1 MARADNQATLPTVFL
16 GPVMPEKNEINRVTG
31 YSVLLV
37 QAHGAVTKLGYADRP
52 TARQERRNLL
62 KAKNVY
68 PVPTARLLAA
78 IVHALQQVSP
88 GDTSHPPG
96 AQSDNP
102 GERN

>member
-1 MARADNQATLPTVFL
+1 MTPASLPIVFL
-16 GPVMPEKNEINRVTG
+16 GPVMPEKNEVNRVTG

-52 TARQERRNLL
+52 TARQERQNLL

-78 IVHALQQVSP
+78 IVHALQQGSP
-88 GDTSHPPG
+88 GDESP
-96 AQSDNP
+96 AP
-102 GERN
+102 GERSDDPGDRN

>member
-1 MARADNQATLPTVFL
+1 MNIVFL

-52 TARQERRNLL
+52 TARLERRNLQ
-62 KAKNVY
+62 KAENVY

-96 AQSDNP
+96 EQSDDP
-102 GERN
+102 GDRN

>member
-1 MARADNQATLPTVFL
+1 MNIVFL

-52 TARQERRNLL
+52 TAR
-62 KAKNVY
+62 
-68 PVPTARLLAA
+68 LLAA

-88 GDTSHPPG
+88 GDTGQRPG
-96 AQSDNP
+96 AQSDDP
-102 GERN
+102 GDRN